1 MNDWLPRKT
10 SGPPESG
17 GADYPIMVPMETEAE
32 TGSPLQIRRFFV
44 FLKHYWWV
52 PVTTLVVSLGLVL
65 VYLAFAAPTYLSVA
79 RVWETEKLQVPGG
92 AAFTGDLANYY
103 GTQIELLR
111 SSTMRQLALMRLQ
124 SSRTN
129 TIPLGDDNKPLN
141 VKLQVAQT
149 PKSTVFAIQ
158 AACSNP
164 EFAQA
169 FLNALTVE
177 YVEYKKNIRK
187 LVSGDTL
194 ASISDQ
200 VLRLEKDLKGDQDAL
215 IAFQRTNNLTILQ
228 QEGTIA
234 GGYLARLKTQ
244 LSDLKLESQVMKASV
259 LEQDWAASG
268 KTNESVLLADLLR
281 NPNMTAPASPDHQ
294 SALREV
300 ELLKIEREK
309 LSRFLRPKHPKVVKL
324 DAGIDRA
331 QKLVDIFHNQSK
343 EQLAAASDTLKLK
356 IEGVESA
363 IKEWEPKA
371 VAANALIAEAE
382 RLKANINRS
391 QVLYDRLVGLL
402 QNVDISRNI
411 DQETLAIL
419 DPASPAIRSY
429 RMETLILGLAA
440 GLGLVIG
447 LGIVLL
453 MDLGDDRFTSSRE
466 VSEKFAGTIL
476 GQIPEAIPSTQDGSL
491 ALLEHEDTRHAFAES
506 YRNLRSALAF
516 LRVEGDRPRIV
527 LITSALPDEGKST
540 VAVNLARSLAFG
552 GSRVLLVDGD
562 LRKGRLHEMLDLSPA
577 PGLAELLQSPSDPD
591 RVLQTNCLPNLAFI
605 ARGDAIGN
613 PGDAFFGPQLGEV
626 LALWR
631 QGFDYVLIDSSPVF
645 AADDA
650 TTLAPKVDGTLFVV
664 RSRSSRAS
672 EVRQALELLGQ
683 RQVKVL
689 GLVYNRAD
697 SSALSSKCY
706 KGEKY
711 VQFGANVL

>member
-1 MNDWLPRKT
+1 
-10 SGPPESG
+10 
-17 GADYPIMVPMETEAE
+17 MVPMEAE
-32 TGSPLQIRRFFV
+32 GDSGSPLQIGRFFV
-44 FLKHYWWV
+44 FLKRYWWV
-52 PVTTLVVSLGLVL
+52 PVLTVAVSLAVVL
-65 VYLAFAAPTYLSVA
+65 VYLAFAPPTYLSVA

-111 SSTMRQLALMRLQ
+111 SSTMRQLALTRLQ

-129 TIPLGDDNKPLN
+129 TIPLGDDNKPMN

-200 VLRLEKDLKGDQDAL
+200 VLRLEKDLKADQDAL

-244 LSDLKLESQVMKASV
+244 LSDLKLESQVMRASV
-259 LEQDWAASG
+259 LEQNWAASG

-309 LSRFLRPKHPKVVKL
+309 LSRFLRPKHPKIVKL
-324 DAGIDRA
+324 DAAVDRA
-331 QKLVDIFHNQSK
+331 QKLVDIFHNQSR
-343 EQLAAASDTLKLK
+343 EQLAAASDTLKMR

-419 DPASPAIRSY
+419 DPASSAVRSY
-429 RMETLILGLAA
+429 RIEMLVLGLAA

-476 GQIPEAIPSTQDGSL
+476 GQIPEVVPTTRDGSL
-491 ALLEHEDTRHAFAES
+491 ALLEHADARHAFAES

-516 LRVEGDRPRIV
+516 LRVEGDRPRVV
-527 LITSALPDEGKST
+527 LITSCLPEEGKST

-577 PGLAELLQSPSDPD
+577 PGLAELLQSPADPD
-591 RVLQTNCLPNLAFI
+591 RVFQTNCLPNLVFI
-605 ARGDAIGN
+605 SRGDATGN
-613 PGDAFFGPQLGEV
+613 PADAFFGPQLGEV

-683 RQVKVL
+683 RQAKVL

-697 SSALSSKCY
+697 SSTLSYKCY

>member
-1 MNDWLPRKT
+1 
-10 SGPPESG
+10 
-17 GADYPIMVPMETEAE
+17 MVPMETEAE

>member
-1 MNDWLPRKT
+1 
-10 SGPPESG
+10 
-17 GADYPIMVPMETEAE
+17 MVPMEAE
-32 TGSPLQIRRFFV
+32 GDSGSPLQIGRFFV
-44 FLKHYWWV
+44 FLKRYWWV
-52 PVTTLVVSLGLVL
+52 PVLTVAVSLAVVL
-65 VYLAFAAPTYLSVA
+65 VYLAFAPPTYLSVA

-111 SSTMRQLALMRLQ
+111 SSTMRQLALTRLQ

-129 TIPLGDDNKPLN
+129 TIPLGDDNKPMN

-200 VLRLEKDLKGDQDAL
+200 VLRLEKDLKADQDAL

-244 LSDLKLESQVMKASV
+244 LSDLKLESQVMRASV
-259 LEQDWAASG
+259 LEQTWDASG

-309 LSRFLRPKHPKVVKL
+309 LSRFLRPKHPKIVKL
-324 DAGIDRA
+324 DAAVDRA
-331 QKLVDIFHNQSK
+331 QKLVDIFHNQSR
-343 EQLAAASDTLKLK
+343 EQLAAASDTLKMR

-419 DPASPAIRSY
+419 DPASSAVRSY
-429 RMETLILGLAA
+429 RIEMLVLGLAA

-476 GQIPEAIPSTQDGSL
+476 GQIPEVVPTTRDGSL
-491 ALLEHEDTRHAFAES
+491 ALLEHADARHAFAES

-516 LRVEGDRPRIV
+516 LRVEGDRPRVV
-527 LITSALPDEGKST
+527 LITSCLPEEGKST

-577 PGLAELLQSPSDPD
+577 PGLAELLQSPADPD
-591 RVLQTNCLPNLAFI
+591 RVFQTNCLPNLVFI
-605 ARGDAIGN
+605 SRGDATGN
-613 PGDAFFGPQLGEV
+613 PADAFFGPQLGEV

-683 RQVKVL
+683 RQAKVL

-697 SSALSSKCY
+697 ASTLSYKCY

>member
-1 MNDWLPRKT
+1 M
-10 SGPPESG
+10 
-17 GADYPIMVPMETEAE
+17 
-32 TGSPLQIRRFFV
+32 
-44 FLKHYWWV
+44 
-52 PVTTLVVSLGLVL
+52 TLVLSLGVVL
-65 VYLAFAAPTYLSVA
+65 LYLAFAPPTYVSVA

-111 SSTMRQLALMRLQ
+111 SSTMRQLALTRLQ

-200 VLRLEKDLKGDQDAL
+200 VLRLEKDLKADQDAL
-215 IAFQRTNNLTILQ
+215 TAFQRTNNLTILQ

-244 LSDLKLESQVMKASV
+244 LSDLKLESQIMKVSV
-259 LEQDWAASG
+259 LEQNWAQTG
-268 KTNESVLLADLLR
+268 NTNESVFLADLLR

-300 ELLKIEREK
+300 ELLKNERAK
-309 LSRFLRPKHPKVVKL
+309 LSRFLRPKHPKIVRL

-331 QKLVDIFHNQSK
+331 QRLVDIFHNQSR
-343 EQLAAASDTLKLK
+343 EQLAAANDTLKMR

-391 QVLYDRLVGLL
+391 QVLYDRLVALL
-402 QNVDISRNI
+402 QNIDISRNI

-419 DPASPAIRSY
+419 DPASPALRSY
-429 RMETLILGLAA
+429 RIETLILGLAA

-476 GQIPEAIPSTQDGSL
+476 GQIPEVLPATRDGSL
-491 ALLEHEDTRHAFAES
+491 ALLEYEDNRHAFAES

-516 LRVEGDRPRIV
+516 LRVEGDRPRVV

-562 LRKGRLHEMLDLSPA
+562 LRKGRLHEMLNKAPA
-577 PGLAELLQSPSDPD
+577 PGLAELLQDPAEPD
-591 RVLQTNCLPNLAFI
+591 RVLQANCLPNLVFI
-605 ARGDAIGN
+605 SRGDAAGN
-613 PGDAFFGPQLGEV
+613 PADAFFGPRLDQV

-631 QGFDYVLIDSSPVF
+631 QGFDYVVIDSSPVF

-650 TTLAPKVDGTLFVV
+650 MTLAPKVDGTLFVV

-672 EVRQALELLGQ
+672 EVRQALDLLSQ
-683 RQVKVL
+683 RQAKVL

-697 SSALSSKCY
+697 SSALSYKCY
-706 KGEKY
+706 KGGNY

>member
-1 MNDWLPRKT
+1 
-10 SGPPESG
+10 
-17 GADYPIMVPMETEAE
+17 METEAE

>member
-1 MNDWLPRKT
+1 MNDWLPNRT
-10 SGPPESG
+10 SGALESG
-17 GADYPIMVPMETEAE
+17 TDYPVMPAVDSEGESA
-32 TGSPLQIRRFFV
+32 SPLQIRRFFI
-44 FLKHYWWV
+44 FLKRYWWV
-52 PVTTLVVSLGLVL
+52 PVLTLVMSLGVELVF
-65 VYLAFAAPTYLSVA
+65 LAFTPPTYLSIA
-79 RVWETEKLQVPGG
+79 RVWETEKLQVPGS
-92 AAFTGDLANYY
+92 AAFTGDLATYY

-111 SSTMRQLALMRLQ
+111 SSTMRQLALARLQ

-129 TIPLGDDNKPLN
+129 TVPLGEDNKPLN

-215 IAFQRTNNLTILQ
+215 TAFQRTNNLTILQ

-234 GGYLARLKTQ
+234 GAYLARLKTQ
-244 LSDLKLESQVMKASV
+244 LSDLKLESQLLAASV
-259 LEQDWAASG
+259 LDQNRAETG
-268 KTNESVLLADLLR
+268 NTNESVLLADLLR

-300 ELLKIEREK
+300 EMLKIERAK
-309 LSRFLRPKHPKVVKL
+309 LSRFLRPKHPKIVKL
-324 DAGIDRA
+324 DAGIERA
-331 QKLVDIFHNQSK
+331 QKLVDIFHDQSR
-343 EQLAAASDTLKLK
+343 EQLAAATDTVKMR
-356 IEGVESA
+356 IQGVESA
-363 IKEWEPKA
+363 IIEWEPKA
-371 VAANALIAEAE
+371 VAANGLIAEAE

-402 QNVDISRNI
+402 QSVDISRNI

-419 DPASPAIRSY
+419 DPASPAQRSY
-429 RMETLILGLAA
+429 RVETLTLALGAGFGVFVGLA
-440 GLGLVIG
+440 
-447 LGIVLL
+447 IVLL
-453 MDLGDDRFTSSRE
+453 MELRDDRFTSSRE
-466 VSEKFAGTIL
+466 VREKFAGTIL
-476 GQIPEAIPSTQDGSL
+476 GQIPEVLPATEGGSL
-491 ALLEHEDTRHAFAES
+491 ALLELEDARHAFAES

-516 LRVEGDRPRIV
+516 VRVEGERPRVI

-552 GSRVLLVDGD
+552 GSRVLLIDGD
-562 LRKGRLHEMLDLSPA
+562 LRNGRLHEALDRPAA
-577 PGLAELLQSPSDPD
+577 PGLADLLQKLVKPN
-591 RVLQTNCLPNLAFI
+591 RVTQGNCLANLVFI
-605 ARGDAIGN
+605 SRGDAMGN
-613 PGDAFFGPQLGEV
+613 PADAFFGPQLDEN

-631 QGFDYVLIDSSPVF
+631 KEFDYVLIDSSPVF

-664 RSRSSRAS
+664 RSRTSRAS
-672 EVRQALELLGQ
+672 EVRQALDLLSQ
-683 RQVKVL
+683 RQAKVL

-697 SSALSSKCY
+697 SSVLSHSCY
-706 KGEKY
+706 KARSF
-711 VQFGANVL
+711 VQFGPNML